1 MLIFAHF
8 LIFSLYQRP
17 PDFVVFGVLW
27 TPYRKWWAP
36 IQMIF
41 YLTRFLIIWALVDRN
56 WMISLGC
63 TVVLV
68 QPWPRITFC
77 QKGPKK
83 GVFGEPRPH
92 LRSRDHVTPKRHFL
106 TREHVVWAINHQNW
120 FSGSGCSPVKEK
132 RKKIKIK
139 KKKTKIDMKWGL
151 RSSGPREPIRTIFCR
166 GGHVRAKMSHASF
179 GVSRFIGLGAMRGT
193 NVRLCL

>member
-1 MLIFAHF
+1 MQLWHGKMGQNSSFLGKNPQFWGVFVIFYFWSCFYMSNAVIWYAYCVNRKMLIFAHF

-36 IQMIF
+36 IQMLS
-41 YLTRFLIIWALVDRN
+41 YLTRFLIIWAFVDKN

-63 TVVLV
+63 KVVPV
-68 QPWPRITFC
+68 QPLPRITFC

-83 GVFGEPRPH
+83 GGFGEPRPH

-106 TREHVVWAINHQNW
+106 TREHVVWAINHQNR
-120 FSGSGCSPVKEK
+120 FSGSGCSPVNET
-132 RKKIKIK
+132 RKK
-139 KKKTKIDMKWGL
+139 
-151 RSSGPREPIRTIFCR
+151 
-166 GGHVRAKMSHASF
+166 
-179 GVSRFIGLGAMRGT
+179 
-193 NVRLCL
+193 N